1 MTQTVADEAEYS
13 ADQAQGWITR
23 AEREDGAYILR
34 LGGRWDI
41 RNLGRLGPELD
52 RIAPDS
58 PGSVVGVD
66 FSEVDAL
73 DTMCAIALQRFR
85 DRLRDQGH
93 QPEFTGVKPLHARLL
108 AQVAIAEAKF
118 GVERPRSTT
127 LADLVAELG
136 ESTIDALREGR
147 SLVAFL
153 GQVVIGM
160 GRGIVQPRRIRF
172 TALVNHMEQA
182 GLNALP
188 IVGLL
193 SFLIGVVL
201 AYQGADQLRRFG
213 AELFVVNLLGIGVLR
228 EIGALITAIIIAGR
242 SGSAFTAQIG
252 TMKVTQELDAMQTM
266 GLDPIDFLVLPR
278 IGALVLTLPLLVF
291 FADIV
296 ALMGGAIMAYAS
308 LGITF
313 AQFINQLGTAITPTM
328 FWIGMV
334 KAPVFAFIIGL
345 VGCYQG
351 LRVAGSAESI
361 GKLTTKAVVESIFLV
376 IVFAALFSVL
386 FSYLRI

>member
-1 MTQTVADEAEYS
+1 MTQLVADTTEHLADENPARIEATDE
-13 ADQAQGWITR
+13 GGVCVI
-23 AEREDGAYILR
+23 R

-41 RNLGRLGPELD
+41 RALSRVGPQLD
-52 RIAPDS
+52 RTS
-58 PGSVVGVD
+58 PAASQSAVQID
-66 FSEVDAL
+66 MSEVDAL
-73 DTMCAIALQRFR
+73 DTMSAIALQRFR

-93 QPEFTGVKPLHARLL
+93 APELTGVKALHARLL

-127 LADLVAELG
+127 LADVVADLG
-136 ESTIDALREGR
+136 ASTIDAGREAR
-147 SLVAFL
+147 SLVGFF
-153 GQVVIGM
+153 GQVVIGI
-160 GRGIVQPRRIRF
+160 GRGIVNPRRIRM
-172 TALVNHMEQA
+172 TALVSHMEQA
-182 GLNALP
+182 GMNALP

-252 TMKVTQELDAMQTM
+252 TMKVTQELDAMETM

-278 IGALVLTLPLLVF
+278 IFALVFTLPLLVF

-296 ALMGGAIMAYAS
+296 ALTGGAIMCYAS

-328 FWIGMV
+328 FWVGMV
-334 KAPVFAFIIGL
+334 KAPVFAFVIGL

-376 IVFAALFSVL
+376 IVIAALFSVM
-386 FSYLRI
+386 FSLLRI